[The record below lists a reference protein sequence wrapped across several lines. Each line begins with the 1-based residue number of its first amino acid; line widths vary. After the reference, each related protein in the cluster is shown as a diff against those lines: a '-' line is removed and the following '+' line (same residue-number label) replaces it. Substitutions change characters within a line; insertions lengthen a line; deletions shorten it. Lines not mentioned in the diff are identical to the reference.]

1 MLILLERDSFG
12 GEHFSNGFSNG
23 FTCPAAAATA
33 LIAEKVP
40 FPPILGGSLL
50 SFGTEPSTEFD
61 VGASGRDIK
70 AAGAMSIESLLANA
84 EEGSV

>member
-1 MLILLERDSFG
+1 MLILLERDSLG
-12 GEHFSNGFSNG
+12 GEHFGNGFSNG

-50 SFGTEPSTEFD
+50 TFGKEPSTEFD
-61 VGASGRDIK
+61 AGASGRDMK
-70 AAGAMSIESLLANA
+70 AAGAISIASLLVNI